1 MEGPWEEDGPGHR
14 LPKAQREWNRDNVS
28 YSENFSLNAGN

>member
-1 MEGPWEEDGPGHR
+1 MEGPWEEDDRG
-14 LPKAQREWNRDNVS
+14 QREWNRDNVS